1 MAEKPPLKTSP
12 KIALSRRP
20 PRSPFLK
27 ILSIFYP
34 QPGVPAR
41 TLMVHWFYLK
51 KVRSPSPSPPMI
63 FINHHFIKKRYI
75 EKRLPIGMIGQK
87 RVKQNKQ

>member
-1 MAEKPPLKTSP
+1 
-12 KIALSRRP
+12 
-20 PRSPFLK
+20 
-27 ILSIFYP
+27 
-34 QPGVPAR
+34 
-41 TLMVHWFYLK
+41 
-51 KVRSPSPSPPMI
+51 MI